1 MASGARR
8 ILRSLQ
14 AASGHVEACAIVS
27 ADGLLVASVMSDEV
41 NVDRFAA
48 MCASLLKL
56 ASRAAQEVA
65 RGDLRQ
71 VVLDGSAGPMLLTQ
85 AGGIGVL
92 AVAGHPA
99 AQLGKLILDTRAAAR
114 QLAELQEGSRP

>member
-1 MASGARR
+1 M
-8 ILRSLQ
+8 
-14 AASGHVEACAIVS
+14 VS
-27 ADGLLVASVMSDEV
+27 PDGLLVASVMSSDV

-71 VVLDGSAGPMLLTQ
+71 VILDGSAGPMLLTH
-85 AGGIGVL
+85 AGDIGVL

-99 AQLGKLILDTRAAAR
+99 AQLGKLILDTRGAAR
-114 QLAELQEGSRP
+114 QLAELREHNQP